1 VVQGG
6 FGVCA
11 APGLKGTLVC
21 RRRRARSRNIR
32 CCCLAPSS
40 SRPKAGV
47 VRLRRDSSWWTSA
60 AKPCSRY
67 GALTPLVFPSSR
79 SQPVL
84 VMSEIGLLYA
94 VSWEKA
100 KWWML
105 SLQCERLHARALV
118 TERELGSQ
126 CNMLGEAVV

>member
-94 VSWEKA
+94 VVDALTSVNDYMHEHWLQRENWA
-100 KWWML
+100 L
-105 SLQCERLHARALV
+105 S
-118 TERELGSQ
+118 
-126 CNMLGEAVV
+126 AVC